1 MGGALAWWLGRR
13 STLNTMKTMPAE
25 TDDGMDELYAGDQKA
40 PESVDQEEA
49 EQMETTA
56 TVPMKLLMGKH
67 TDPLKVGDEVVV
79 KVTGIHGDEAM
90 IAYSETKPGEIGK
103 GGEAGGE
110 EMSPNDELDQMN
122 EKGGY

>member
-1 MGGALAWWLGRR
+1 
-13 STLNTMKTMPAE
+13 MKMTPAE
-25 TDDGMDELYAGDQKA
+25 TDDGMDELYAGSKSP

-67 TDPLKVGDEVVV
+67 TEALKVGDEVVV

-103 GGEAGGE
+103 GEENG
-110 EMSPNDELDQMN
+110 EMSPDDELDQMN